1 MSAPEIRFCRVCGT
15 AMERRIPPME
25 DRLRPVCPACGYV
38 DYVNPINVVGTIPT
52 WNAGR
57 TVLLCRRNI
66 EPRKY
71 FWTLP
76 GGFLEL
82 GESISDGAERET
94 REEAGARVHLQGL
107 FTAIDV
113 IKAGQLHL
121 FFRAS
126 LDDLDLSPGIETIEN
141 KLFDVADIPWE
152 KLAFRTVRLTLRH
165 YLDDLER
172 GEFSLHRDSI
182 S

>member
-1 MSAPEIRFCRVCGT
+1 MQQQV
-15 AMERRIPPME
+15 PPME
-25 DRLRPVCPACGYV
+25 DRPRPVCPACGYI
-38 DYVNPINVVGTIPT
+38 DYVNPINVVGTVPT
-52 WNAGR
+52 WDDGR
-57 TVLLCRRNI
+57 SVLLCRRNI

-82 GESISDGAERET
+82 GETIAAGAERET
-94 REEAGARVHLQGL
+94 REEAGARVTMHGL
-107 FTAIDV
+107 YTAIDV
-113 IKAGQLHL
+113 LRAGQVHL

-126 LDDLDLSPGIETIEN
+126 LADLDLSPGIETIEN
-141 KLFDVADIPWE
+141 RLFDVADIPWE

-165 YLDDLER
+165 WVDDLER
-172 GEFSLHRDSI
+172 GEFPLHQESI